1 MKLKKFNYKIVNS
14 TNDIAIRLIRNT
26 NNKFG
31 IIIADKQ
38 KKGRGQH
45 GKRWISSKGNLFV
58 SIFFSL
64 EKVNMSLQRLTKI
77 NCFLIKKILS
87 RYYKKKISIKSP
99 NDLLVN
105 KKKICGILQ
114 ETLKKSNIKYII
126 VGVGIN
132 LIKSPYIKGY
142 PTTNLFELTKIK
154 VNKAK
159 IISELKIIYEKSIN
173 KFSKLNLKTVKNL

>member
-1 MKLKKFNYKIVNS
+1 MKLKKFKFKTVNS

-45 GKRWISSKGNLFV
+45 GKKWISNKGNLFV

-64 EKVNMSLQRLTKI
+64 EKINMSLKHLTKI
-77 NCFLIKKILS
+77 NCFLFKKILS
-87 RYYKKKISIKSP
+87 RHYKKKISIKSP
-99 NDLLVN
+99 NDLLIN

-114 ETLKKSNIKYII
+114 ETLKKTDITYFI

-132 LIKSPYIKGY
+132 LVKSPYIKKY
-142 PTTNLFELTKIK
+142 PTTNLLKLTKIK
-154 VNKAK
+154 TNKTK
-159 IISELKIIYEKSIN
+159 IFLEI
-173 KFSKLNLKTVKNL
+173 KNLYEEFINQFTKFNIKTIKNL

>member
-1 MKLKKFNYKIVNS
+1 MKLKKFKFKTVNS

-31 IIIADKQ
+31 IIVADKQ

-45 GKRWISSKGNLFV
+45 GKKWISNKGNLFV

-64 EKVNMSLQRLTKI
+64 EKINMSLQQLTKA

-87 RYYKKKISIKSP
+87 RYYKKKIFIKLP

-114 ETLKKSNIKYII
+114 ETLKKANTTYFIL
-126 VGVGIN
+126 GVGIN
-132 LIKSPYIKGY
+132 LIKSPYIKDY
-142 PTTNLFELTKIK
+142 PTTNLLELTKIK
-154 VNKAK
+154 VNKEK
-159 IISELKIIYEKSIN
+159 IILELKNAYEVFIGQ
-173 KFSKLNLKTVKNL
+173 FSKINLKTVKNL

>member
-1 MKLKKFNYKIVNS
+1 MKLKKFKFKTVNS

-45 GKRWISSKGNLFV
+45 GKKWISHKGNLFV

-64 EKVNMSLQRLTKI
+64 EKINMSLKHLTNI

-87 RYYKKKISIKSP
+87 RHYKRKISIKPP
-99 NDLLVN
+99 NDLLIN

-114 ETLKKSNIKYII
+114 ETLKKADITYFI

-132 LIKSPYIKGY
+132 LVKSPYIKKY
-142 PTTNLFELTKIK
+142 PTTNLLKLTKIK
-154 VNKAK
+154 TNKTK
-159 IISELKIIYEKSIN
+159 IFLEI
-173 KFSKLNLKTVKNL
+173 KNLYEEFINQFTKFNIKTIKNL

>member
-1 MKLKKFNYKIVNS
+1 MKLKKFKFKVVNS

-45 GKRWISSKGNLFV
+45 GKKWISNKGNLFV

-64 EKVNMSLQRLTKI
+64 EKINMSLQQLTKI
-77 NCFLIKKILS
+77 NCFLIKKTLS
-87 RYYKKKISIKSP
+87 YYYKKKITIKPP

-114 ETLKKSNIKYII
+114 ETLKKANKTYFI

-132 LIKSPYIKGY
+132 LIKSPYINNY
-142 PTTNLFELTKIK
+142 QTTNLLELTKIK
-154 VNKAK
+154 VNKTK
-159 IISELKIIYEKSIN
+159 IILELKTIYEEFIN
-173 KFSKLNLKTVKNL
+173 QFSKLNLKTVKNL